1 MVTFDQKELQT
12 IAKLSALRLDEAELK
27 TFASDLRILLD
38 YLEELLDA
46 PISSGLDTTRNI
58 NVFREDKVVITD
70 SEPILRQAPA
80 LFETYYEVPHVLD

>member
-1 MVTFDQKELQT
+1 MVTFDQNELRT

-27 TFASDLRILLD
+27 QFSADLQTLLD
-38 YLEELLDA
+38 YIEELVDV

-58 NVFREDKVVITD
+58 NVFREDKVVVTD

-80 LFETYYEVPHVLD
+80 LFESYYEVPHVLD